1 MRSVIEI
8 VSGKITEFRKDFGKI
23 GFWAVFAMVMPMIG
37 LSVFVGAIYE
47 ISPWLEANPVFGAP
61 LFVLT
66 ISVLS
71 GLAILPTNIVGITSG
86 WAFGFPLG
94 LVTMLAAIGGAVALN
109 FFVSQ
114 RLAKGKFDK
123 MIREKPRLNAIH
135 KALLAGNLWKVFLI
149 IVLLRLSPATPFAAT
164 NFVISA
170 SGVSMKSFILGTVV
184 GYLPRT
190 SATVFVGSTL
200 HQLSFKHPT
209 DFWLLVVGIVA
220 TVIATIAVGVLSKRA
235 LNRLT
240 LEHKDSSLAR

>member
-1 MRSVIEI
+1 MRPIKEI
-8 VSGKITEFRKDFGKI
+8 VSGKITEFRKDFGKL
-23 GFWAVFAMVMPMIG
+23 GFWAIFAMIMPMIG

-47 ISPWLEANPVFGAP
+47 VSPWLEANPGFGVPIFILSIA
-61 LFVLT
+61 
-66 ISVLS
+66 ILS

-94 LVTMLAAIGGAVALN
+94 LATMLAAIGGAVALN
-109 FFVSQ
+109 FFVSR
-114 RLAKGKFDK
+114 RLAKGKFDR
-123 MIREKPRLNAIH
+123 MIKEKPRLNAIH
-135 KALLAGNLWKVFLI
+135 KALLAGNMWKVFLI

-190 SATVFVGSTL
+190 SATVLVGSSL
-200 HQLSFKHPT
+200 SQLDFEQPA
-209 DFWLLVVGIVA
+209 DFWLLMLGIVA
-220 TVIATIAVGVLSKRA
+220 TVFATIVIGVLSKRA

-240 LEHKDSSLAR
+240 LENTDSSSAG